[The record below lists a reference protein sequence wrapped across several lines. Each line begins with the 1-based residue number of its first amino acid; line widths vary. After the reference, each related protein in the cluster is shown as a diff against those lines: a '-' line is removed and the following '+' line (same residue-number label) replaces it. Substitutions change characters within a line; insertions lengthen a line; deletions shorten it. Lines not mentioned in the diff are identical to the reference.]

1 MDFFQA
7 QDTARRKS
15 SLLVF
20 LFIAA
25 VVMITLVIYT
35 TVVGMTFWHHR
46 NYGGPFHGWWQLEL
60 FVGVAM
66 GTMALVGL
74 GSIFKTLSLRSGG
87 GVVARSVG
95 GVLINRQTSDQAE
108 RRLLNIVE
116 EMAIASGVRI
126 PEVYL
131 IPEDGINAFAAGFS
145 PDDAAVAVTR
155 GALEILNRDEL
166 QGVIAHEFSH
176 ILNGDMRLNIR
187 LIGLLFGILLI
198 ALVGRTLMSSM
209 RYARFSGS
217 RGKNS
222 GGIGIAIIVAAIALL
237 IIGYVGVFFGRLIQ
251 AAVSRQREFLA
262 DASAVQFTRNPGG
275 IAGALKKIGGHA
287 TGSRIANT
295 HAAETGHLVFAN
307 ALEGTAFN
315 LFATHPPLTQRI
327 RAIDPSFDGRYP
339 KIVPPAPDAPARSA
353 ARQRNTPPP
362 LSPEQFI
369 AVIVAAEAADPQS
382 GAAAIE
388 ALPESLSNSARDP
401 KCARGIILGLA
412 YDRKNAVVAETQKQI
427 IATTLDRSELDAC
440 APLFPAIGEL
450 SHSAVFTL
458 IDLCLPTI
466 RARGD
471 GDTAG
476 FVQAIDDMIAADN
489 QTTLFEFALRHVI
502 SRYLNATH
510 ENARGPASQIHSY
523 KPLVDEISLVLSA
536 LASAGATSPAE
547 SQRAFKAGAEKLG
560 LIRDQLALTVTHTLA
575 LAPLKDAL
583 NRLDCA
589 VPPIKKAVMIALA
602 TAAAVDGRIQPAE
615 LELLRAI
622 AAALNC
628 PAPVFS

>member
-15 SLLVF
+15 SLLVV
-20 LFIAA
+20 LFITA
-25 VVMITLVIYT
+25 VVMITLVIYA
-35 TVVGMTFWHHR
+35 TVVGVLFWHHT
-46 NYGGPFHGWWQLEL
+46 NSGAPFHGWWQLEL
-60 FVGVAM
+60 FVPVAM
-66 GTMALVGL
+66 GTVGLIGL
-74 GSIFKTLSLRSGG
+74 GSFFKTLSLRSGG

-95 GVLINRQTSDQAE
+95 GVLVNRQTTDHLE
-108 RRLLNIVE
+108 RRLLNVVE

-126 PEVYL
+126 PEVYVM
-131 IPEDGINAFAAGFS
+131 PEEGINAFAAGFS

-155 GALEILNRDEL
+155 GALQTLNRDEL
-166 QGVIAHEFSH
+166 QGVMAHEFSH

-198 ALVGRTLMSSM
+198 ALVGRTFLSSM
-209 RYARFSGS
+209 RYARLSGG

-222 GGIGIAIIVAAIALL
+222 GGIGIAIILAAVALL
-237 IIGYVGVFFGRLIQ
+237 VVGYFGVFFGRLIQ

-262 DASAVQFTRNPGG
+262 DASAVQFTRNPAG
-275 IAGALKKIGGHA
+275 IAGALKKIGAHQV
-287 TGSRIANT
+287 GSRIANT

-307 ALEGTAFN
+307 ALEGTPFN
-315 LFATHPPLTQRI
+315 LFATHPPLVQRI
-327 RAIDPSFDGRYP
+327 RAIEPAFNGKFP
-339 KIVPPAPDAPARSA
+339 KFVPQPQEADARPGAKPR
-353 ARQRNTPPP
+353 RTPPP
-362 LSPEQFI
+362 LSPEQFM
-369 AVIVAAEAADPQS
+369 AVIVAAEAAEPQA
-382 GAAAIE
+382 GATAIE
-388 ALPESLSNSARDP
+388 ALPESLVNAARDP

-412 YDRKNAVVAETQKQI
+412 YDPQNPVVAEKHKQI

-440 APLFPAIGEL
+440 APLFPTIEAL
-450 SHSAVFTL
+450 PHSMIFTL
-458 IDLCLPTI
+458 IDLCLPTV

-471 GDTAG
+471 QDIAG

-510 ENARGPASQIHSY
+510 EKARGPASQIHSF
-523 KPLVDEISLVLSA
+523 KPLVDEVSLLLSA
-536 LASAGATSPAE
+536 LANAGGSSPAE
-547 SQRAFKAGAEKLG
+547 SQRAFKAGADKLG
-560 LIRDQLALTVTHTLA
+560 LIRDQLAYAAGNTLA
-575 LAPLKDAL
+575 LAPLENAL
-583 NRLDCA
+583 AQLDSA
-589 VPPIKKAVMIALA
+589 VPPIKKAVMVALA
-602 TAAAVDGRIQPAE
+602 NTAAADGRIQPAE